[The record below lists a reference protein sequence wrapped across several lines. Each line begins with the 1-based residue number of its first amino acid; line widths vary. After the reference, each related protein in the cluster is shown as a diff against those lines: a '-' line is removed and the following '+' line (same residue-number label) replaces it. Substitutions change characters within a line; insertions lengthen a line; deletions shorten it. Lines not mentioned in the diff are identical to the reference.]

1 MSICLLPWTTDA
13 TLLPGLLEDVANV
26 IEQFEQGTPSPC
38 SSQGGSIEELATTDS
53 SNQVG
58 GNTSREPKL
67 SFSLNVSKF
76 KPDELKVGI
85 DSRTLT
91 VEGKQERK
99 EGSTHTVRSFLRH
112 WILPEGVDFERTR
125 SALTED
131 GHLVIEVPKLRPAIR
146 NVPIEVAVDLQ

>member
-1 MSICLLPWTTDA
+1 MSICLLPWTTDT

-26 IEQFEQGTPSPC
+26 MEQFEQGTPSPC

-53 SNQVG
+53 SNQ
-58 GNTSREPKL
+58 NTSREPKL

-85 DSRTLT
+85 DSWTLT

-99 EGSTHTVRSFLRH
+99 EGSTYTVRSFLRQ

-125 SALTED
+125 STLTED

-146 NVPIEVAVDLQ
+146 NVPIEVAIDLQ